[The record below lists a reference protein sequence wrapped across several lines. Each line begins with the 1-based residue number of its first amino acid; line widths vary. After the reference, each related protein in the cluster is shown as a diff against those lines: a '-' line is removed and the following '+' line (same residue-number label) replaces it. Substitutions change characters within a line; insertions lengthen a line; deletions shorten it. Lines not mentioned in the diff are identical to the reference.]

1 MKEIPHGL
9 IKGRVTGRTDWTDNV
24 FSLKVNAPVE
34 PYLAGQFT
42 KLALLN
48 EEGEWVRRAY
58 SLVNSPNHQSGH
70 QEMEFLLISVSDGEL
85 SSQLGNLHTD
95 DIVYVGKQASGFMTL
110 AEIPAHITDLWLLST
125 GTAIGPF
132 LSILDEQET
141 RMRFK
146 KIVLVHAVRTKA
158 ELVYQSKI
166 EQIAA
171 SYKDKFVYVP
181 IVSREQCDGALQGR
195 IPQLLQSGLLAERAQ
210 VALTA
215 EHSFFYLC
223 GNPEMVKETSEQ
235 LVHLGY
241 TKNLRRKAGH
251 FSSEN
256 YW

>member
-9 IKGRVTGRTDWTDNV
+9 IKGRVIGRTDWTDNE

-48 EEGEWVRRAY
+48 EAGEWVRRAY
-58 SLVNSPNHQSGH
+58 SLVNSPNHKSGH

-85 SSQLGNLHTD
+85 SSQLQNLQVD
-95 DIVYVGKQASGFMTL
+95 DTVYVGKQAAGFMTL
-110 AEIPAHITDLWLLST
+110 AEIPEHITDLWLLST
-125 GTAIGPF
+125 GTAVGPF
-132 LSILDEQET
+132 LSILDEHET
-141 RMRFK
+141 RARFK

-166 EQIAA
+166 EQTAA
-171 SYKDKFVYVP
+171 LYKDKFVYMPV
-181 IVSREQCDGALQGR
+181 VSREQCDGALQGR
-195 IPQLLQSGLLAERAQ
+195 IPQLLQSGLLAETAQ
-210 VALTA
+210 VRLTA
-215 EHSFFYLC
+215 ENSFFYLC
-223 GNPEMVKETSEQ
+223 GNPDMVKETSEQ
-235 LVHLGY
+235 LVQLGY
-241 TKNLRRKAGH
+241 KKHLRRKPGN